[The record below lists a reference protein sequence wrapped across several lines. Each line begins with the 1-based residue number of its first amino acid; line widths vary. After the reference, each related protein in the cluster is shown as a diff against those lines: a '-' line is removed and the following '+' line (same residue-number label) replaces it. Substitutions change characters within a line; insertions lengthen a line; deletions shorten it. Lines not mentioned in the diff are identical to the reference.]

1 MNFLITAAGLGSRF
15 LKSGIKPPKPLI
27 LVKGL
32 ELLLWS
38 LSSFSF
44 YKNDNLYI
52 VSLKQDNVKSRLEN
66 KIKLIYPNINV
77 YWYEL
82 PSHHKGQLLTA
93 LKAIEYFAIE
103 GPITIHNCDTAYST
117 TNISSYR
124 NPGEEYFGAIP
135 YFNAKGDHWSFL
147 KVNSEKSLVMQ
158 VTEKIR
164 ISEHCSVGTYIFRDA
179 GEMFNMSQKYIDSLS
194 IQFKNSNELYIAPL
208 YQYALVN
215 NKKIL
220 PLFIE
225 GVKVFGTCE
234 ELLQAFGIS
243 YFDLLSENAWSAHQ
257 RKTIVV
263 DIDGT
268 ICSPPEN
275 NDYSKCTPLNDLC
288 LKLIEEDAKGTY
300 IILCTARN
308 LRQFKGNLGFINKYT
323 APTLQDWLKLY
334 QIPYDEI
341 YYGKQWG
348 QGGVTYIDDKN
359 MLIKDFI
366 NA

>member
-44 YKNDNLYI
+44 CKNDNLYI

-77 YWYEL
+77 FWYEL

-93 LKAIEYFAIE
+93 LKAIEYFSIE
-103 GPITIHNCDTAYST
+103 GPITIHNCDTSYST
-117 TNISSYR
+117 SNISSYR

-147 KVNSEKSLVMQ
+147 KINSEKSLVLQ

-179 GEMFNMSQKYIDSLS
+179 REMFTMSQKYIDSLS
-194 IQFKNSNELYIAPL
+194 IQFK
-208 YQYALVN
+208 
-215 NKKIL
+215 K
-220 PLFIE
+220 
-225 GVKVFGTCE
+225 
-234 ELLQAFGIS
+234 
-243 YFDLLSENAWSAHQ
+243 
-257 RKTIVV
+257 
-263 DIDGT
+263 
-268 ICSPPEN
+268 
-275 NDYSKCTPLNDLC
+275 
-288 LKLIEEDAKGTY
+288 
-300 IILCTARN
+300 
-308 LRQFKGNLGFINKYT
+308 
-323 APTLQDWLKLY
+323 
-334 QIPYDEI
+334 
-341 YYGKQWG
+341 
-348 QGGVTYIDDKN
+348 
-359 MLIKDFI
+359 
-366 NA
+366 